1 MLNLLTKYILTK
13 YLRNFFIVLV
23 SLELFFVGIDFLQN
37 FKEVPPSANLQL
49 LYLLYNAFFT
59 LTLTLPLSLVFGWI
73 ITLILLI
80 KNNEFVA
87 FLTVGVRPKN
97 IYLPIVFTSFLL
109 LSGLLALQATPLA
122 YAYEQK
128 NKIMDGEYFSSTK
141 ADIFLKYNDYFVYF
155 KRFFPLEKRA
165 EEIHIFKIQ
174 DNDVVE
180 SIVAAKAN
188 FHDNR
193 WYVVDA
199 KITIKPS
206 QIDWDTSKVI
216 VKEEKSLETLEGFK
230 PKILDNVYESK
241 SNFSIIDAVYAL
253 LLLKTQNINT
263 DTIRASLY
271 YQVFVP
277 FFILP
282 IVLIIFVST
291 SINSRFFNIAKFS
304 SLTVFC
310 TLIFW
315 GIFFMLHKFA
325 KGGVVVPEIALLVPL
340 LLWFIIGYAVFRNRI
355 NLY

>member
-1 MLNLLTKYILTK
+1 LNLLTNYVLTK
-13 YLRNFFIVLV
+13 YLKNFIIVLV

-37 FKEVPPSANLQL
+37 FKDVPRSANLQL
-49 LYLLYNAFFT
+49 LYILYNAFFT

-87 FLTVGVRPKN
+87 FLSLGVRPKN
-97 IYLPIVFTSFLL
+97 IYFPIIGVSFLL
-109 LSGLLALQATPLA
+109 LSILLLLQATPLA
-122 YAYEQK
+122 YSYEQK

-141 ADIFLKYNDYFVYF
+141 ADIFLKYDNYFVYF

-180 SIVAAKAN
+180 SIVASKAS
-188 FHDNR
+188 FHNDR
-193 WYVVDA
+193 WYVSNA
-199 KITIKPS
+199 TITTKPS
-206 QIDWDTSKVI
+206 QIIWDTSKVI

-241 SNFSIIDAVYAL
+241 SNFSIIDAVYAF
-253 LLLKTQNINT
+253 LLLKAQNINT

-282 IVLIIFVST
+282 IILIIFVST
-291 SINSRFFNIAKFS
+291 SINSRFFNISKFS
-304 SLTVFC
+304 SLSVFF

-325 KGGVVVPEIALLVPL
+325 KGGVVIPEVALLVPL
-340 LLWFIIGYAVFRNRI
+340 ALWFIIGYTLFKNRI